1 MIDKNIPP
9 GGSRVKAFYAP
20 ERPLDQTISFFVPSW
35 AGDANAFVR
44 IR

>member
-20 ERPLDQTISFFVPSW
+20 ERLLGQTISFFVPGW
-35 AGDANAFVR
+35 TGEANVFA
-44 IR
+44 